1 MRLVYSGSVNSASSV
16 NSKTIGVTSRISNA
30 LTHGLWVA
38 HQAALSLEI
47 FRQEYWSALLLPSP
61 GNLPNLGIEPGR
73 KKERKRER
81 EGERERGK
89 EGGREERNYVLSL
102 KTV

>member
-1 MRLVYSGSVNSASSV
+1 M
-16 NSKTIGVTSRISNA
+16 TSRISNA